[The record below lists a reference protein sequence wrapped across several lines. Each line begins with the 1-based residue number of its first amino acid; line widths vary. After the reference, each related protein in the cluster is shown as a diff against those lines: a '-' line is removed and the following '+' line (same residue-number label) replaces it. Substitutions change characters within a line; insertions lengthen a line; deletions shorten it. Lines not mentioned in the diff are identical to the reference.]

1 VVLTL
6 RTASV
11 DCVASTALL
20 AELTPT
26 FVWFCDDPDA
36 LRFTVELDFGNCT
49 APAASCDKAADICLG
64 SPAADDCET
73 NAEIVEARSGFAT
86 GSICRS
92 NRGSKLARRGTS
104 WEAITA
110 MLSMLLRAAT
120 IESKDTGGLPG
131 AGVEDA
137 SNVENWDAK
146 DVDEHEL
153 LSTVSEALDGS
164 VFEASETDVVAAASD
179 TLV

>member
-1 VVLTL
+1 
-6 RTASV
+6 
-11 DCVASTALL
+11 
-20 AELTPT
+20 
-26 FVWFCDDPDA
+26 
-36 LRFTVELDFGNCT
+36 
-49 APAASCDKAADICLG
+49 
-64 SPAADDCET
+64 
-73 NAEIVEARSGFAT
+73 
-86 GSICRS
+86 
-92 NRGSKLARRGTS
+92 
-104 WEAITA
+104 

-164 VFEASETDVVAAASD
+164 VFEALETDVVAAASD
-179 TLV
+179 TLVWLATLEDGVTTALLVPVLQRTHSNWNQT